1 MLTAKQPVHYGYKS
15 VHDLPTP
22 PSTSRLSPPLAY
34 QEPARKRLPSIP
46 RSHSPPDQ
54 HLMSAPH
61 RGLPMPAA
69 MTLPPQQSHASSAS
83 GPPPPPLP
91 PASQPGLSSSIS
103 SLSAH
108 AQHHLGQLP
117 GPPPQWQGAEESMRS
132 WLTAKAEED
141 RRKQEEERTKQES
154 LRLEQRRIEADMLR
168 TSLQGGIPPPIVPL
182 VFAGMGGAVS
192 PTALDIAQQYIASQ
206 GHGAHPQ
213 LMSTQGGQRSP
224 EHRRDSQSHGYG
236 PYTGVPST
244 PVSAPGPHGYAAY
257 PGSPQT
263 RGRAQTLSST
273 GSTGRAVGPSS
284 NLPSLNTGAPPAGQS
299 QSSMHGHVHGGHAPS
314 QQLSG
319 QQESQQQQQ
328 SPGIYFHH
336 WQPPTSQAGSSNQPA
351 TPSGEVGESPRN
363 KRKATDPQ
371 QAAPMPSQQ
380 QHRFRSPPVLFKP
393 GATLSNPP
401 PSRRRGQHSRRGSD
415 QPSYRM
421 SGLHHGERSGTPR
434 ASSPVA
440 TGPAL
445 QHHVNRIAGGHSVSS
460 LLSEEPSSMA
470 ERDTPVDRGDFFSDT
485 TDKGVRF
492 SAWGTFD
499 QRI

>member
-1 MLTAKQPVHYGYKS
+1 MKGWACSFALPKPVHYGYKS

-206 GHGAHPQ
+206 GHGAHLQ

-224 EHRRDSQSHGYG
+224 EHRRDSQSHGKSASIQALILDTFQDYSLNA
-236 PYTGVPST
+236 PRPSQLQLLIRLNVLDGLARNAEALGFPVKGLCADEFISPFNYQNGHRPSSQPSHPESLSPT
-244 PVSAPGPHGYAAY
+244 APQRTVRHHPWVDLFPLARLRDNILRGLDSGTIDEDELCSDLLNVEDTNWSDVKKPSLILWGEPWDIKGWEASAAFLRKWGWITQGCPELIEGTDYWRRIRGEQGIVFDVSDDGASTMATVNLVSA
-257 PGSPQT
+257 
-263 RGRAQTLSST
+263 
-273 GSTGRAVGPSS
+273 
-284 NLPSLNTGAPPAGQS
+284 
-299 QSSMHGHVHGGHAPS
+299 
-314 QQLSG
+314 
-319 QQESQQQQQ
+319 
-328 SPGIYFHH
+328 
-336 WQPPTSQAGSSNQPA
+336 
-351 TPSGEVGESPRN
+351 
-363 KRKATDPQ
+363 
-371 QAAPMPSQQ
+371 
-380 QHRFRSPPVLFKP
+380 
-393 GATLSNPP
+393 
-401 PSRRRGQHSRRGSD
+401 
-415 QPSYRM
+415 
-421 SGLHHGERSGTPR
+421 
-434 ASSPVA
+434 
-440 TGPAL
+440 
-445 QHHVNRIAGGHSVSS
+445 
-460 LLSEEPSSMA
+460 LSES
-470 ERDTPVDRGDFFSDT
+470 RT
-485 TDKGVRF
+485 
-492 SAWGTFD
+492 
-499 QRI
+499 

>member
-1 MLTAKQPVHYGYKS
+1 MLTAKQPAHYGYKS

-22 PSTSRLSPPLAY
+22 PSTSRFSPPLAY

-54 HLMSAPH
+54 LMSAPH

-69 MTLPPQQSHASSAS
+69 MTLPPQQSHTSAS
-83 GPPPPPLP
+83 GPPPPPP
-91 PASQPGLSSSIS
+91 PPPVSQPGVSSSIP
-103 SLSAH
+103 SAH
-108 AQHHLGQLP
+108 AHHHLGQLP

-206 GHGAHPQ
+206 GHGQHPQ
-213 LMSTQGGQRSP
+213 LLSAQGQRSP

-236 PYTGVPST
+236 QYAGVPST

-273 GSTGRAVGPSS
+273 GSTGRPLGPGSS
-284 NLPSLNTGAPPAGQS
+284 LPSLNTGAPQSGQPPSSIHGHGHSGHPSAQS
-299 QSSMHGHVHGGHAPS
+299 QQA
-314 QQLSG
+314 SG
-319 QQESQQQQQ
+319 QQESQQ

-351 TPSGEVGESPRN
+351 TPSGASN
-363 KRKATDPQ
+363 KSKRKRD
-371 QAAPMPSQQ
+371 
-380 QHRFRSPPVLFKP
+380 
-393 GATLSNPP
+393 
-401 PSRRRGQHSRRGSD
+401 
-415 QPSYRM
+415 
-421 SGLHHGERSGTPR
+421 
-434 ASSPVA
+434 
-440 TGPAL
+440 
-445 QHHVNRIAGGHSVSS
+445 S
-460 LLSEEPSSMA
+460 L
-470 ERDTPVDRGDFFSDT
+470 
-485 TDKGVRF
+485 
-492 SAWGTFD
+492 
-499 QRI
+499 